1 MPFYGDDIVERV
13 REASDI
19 VDVISAY
26 LPLKRKGRN
35 YWARCPF
42 HQEKT
47 ASFSVSPDKQIFHCF
62 GCHKGGNVFSFI
74 IEYEK
79 LPFPDALKLLA
90 ARANVQLPEKGEV
103 RETRE
108 FDQIYWAHEV
118 AMKFFQEHLLES
130 RKSLEYLKSR
140 KLTDATIEKFKI
152 GYAPDS
158 WDAFL
163 NYAKQKSLSES
174 DLEKSGLA
182 IKKENGGYYDRF
194 RDRLTFTIFNTAQKP
209 IAFGA
214 RTFDPKEQAKY
225 INSPETPLYHKAS
238 ILYGLSHSRGDIRRA
253 EEAIVV
259 EGYFDFLSLY
269 QQGIT
274 NVVASSGTAFTPEQA
289 RLLGRSASSV
299 VLMFDADS
307 AGQQAAIRSVDYLF
321 EAGLDVKVVK
331 LPSGEDPDS
340 IARKGGK
347 AAIDEQLSKAKSYVE
362 YTISTLPDRFEKL
375 SLNDKDRAIKRLAT
389 LAGRIEDE
397 IRRELFLQE
406 ISQWYNIGIDL
417 VRRGVRIEERRP
429 SMTARESTG
438 SPLDRDFVALLL
450 QRSEFVQSAAEK
462 VAPTDFE
469 DEALS
474 DIYSLILLLHEDEQP
489 LSPSQ
494 LIDKVAETTKKE
506 LIAALAAKDFQ
517 NTDLSQVYTDL
528 VVAFHRR
535 HHTKRMTELKRLL
548 KEAELENDEDRINFY
563 MNEIKLLRQE
573 L

>member
-1 MPFYGDDIVERV
+1 MAFYGDEIVERV

-90 ARANVQLPEKGEV
+90 ARANVQLPEKGET

-158 WDAFL
+158 WDTFL
-163 NYAKQKSLSES
+163 HYAKQKSLTES
-174 DLEKSGLA
+174 DLEKAGLV

-194 RDRLTFTIFNTAQKP
+194 RDRLVFTIFNTAQKP

-269 QQGIT
+269 QQGVT

-299 VLMFDADS
+299 ILMFDADS

-331 LPSGEDPDS
+331 LPAGEDPDS

-347 AAIDEQLSKAKSYVE
+347 AAIDEQLARAKSYVE
-362 YTISTLPDRFEKL
+362 FTISTLPDRFEKL

-406 ISQWYNIGIDL
+406 IARWYNIGIDL

-429 SMTARESTG
+429 TMNPRETIG

-450 QRSEFVQSAAEK
+450 QRSELVQSAAEK

-469 DEALS
+469 DQTLA
-474 DIYSLILLLHEDEQP
+474 DIYSLILQLHEDDQP
-489 LSPSQ
+489 PTPSQ
-494 LIDKVAETTKKE
+494 LIDKVSETPKKE

-517 NTDLSQVYTDL
+517 SSDLNQVYTDL
-528 VVAFHRR
+528 VIAFHRR
-535 HHTKRMTELKRLL
+535 HRTKRMTELKRLL
-548 KEAELENDEDRINFY
+548 KEAETENDEEQINYY

>member
-1 MPFYGDDIVERV
+1 MAFYGDDIVERV

-90 ARANVQLPEKGEV
+90 ARANVQLPEKGET

-163 NYAKQKSLSES
+163 HYAKQKSLTES
-174 DLEKSGLA
+174 DLEKAGLV

-194 RDRLTFTIFNTAQKP
+194 RDRLVFTIFNTAQKP

-269 QQGIT
+269 QQGVT

-299 VLMFDADS
+299 ILMFDADS

-331 LPSGEDPDS
+331 LPAGEDPDS

-347 AAIDEQLSKAKSYVE
+347 AAIDEQLARAKSYVE
-362 YTISTLPDRFEKL
+362 FTISTLPDRFEKL

-406 ISQWYNIGIDL
+406 IARWYNIGIDL

-429 SMTARESTG
+429 TMNPRETIG

-450 QRSEFVQSAAEK
+450 QRSELVQSAAEK

-469 DEALS
+469 DQTLA
-474 DIYSLILLLHEDEQP
+474 DIYSLILQLHEDDQP
-489 LSPSQ
+489 PTPSQ
-494 LIDKVAETTKKE
+494 LIDKVSETPKKE

-517 NTDLSQVYTDL
+517 SSDLNQVYTDL
-528 VVAFHRR
+528 VIAFHRR
-535 HHTKRMTELKRLL
+535 HRTKRMTELKRLL
-548 KEAELENDEDRINFY
+548 KEAETENDEEQINYY